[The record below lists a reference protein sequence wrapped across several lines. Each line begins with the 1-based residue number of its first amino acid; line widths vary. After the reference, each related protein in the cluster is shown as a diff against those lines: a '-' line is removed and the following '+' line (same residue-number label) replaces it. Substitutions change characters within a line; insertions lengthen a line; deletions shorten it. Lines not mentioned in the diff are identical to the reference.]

1 MEEREDRPKKVRVP
15 KKIPR
20 IRLQNIALYYLQ
32 RFDTSVHKLR
42 EVLQKRVNEYA
53 RYDKNFDRREADGWI
68 EELLAKF
75 ESCHYLDDRRFAEN
89 KIRGYLAAGK
99 PRRYIENKLREKG
112 IAAGVIEQ
120 CFDEAEY
127 DPRETALNFARK
139 KKLGGF
145 REDAEKRREMRQ
157 KDMGTMVRAG
167 FDYDLV
173 LTILDYVPDDDE
185 K

>member
-1 MEEREDRPKKVRVP
+1 M
-15 KKIPR
+15 
-20 IRLQNIALYYLQ
+20 NN
-32 RFDTSVHKLR
+32 
-42 EVLQKRVNEYA
+42 VLMRQ
-53 RYDKNFDRREADGWI
+53 
-68 EELLAKF
+68 
-75 ESCHYLDDRRFAEN
+75 
-89 KIRGYLAAGK
+89 
-99 PRRYIENKLREKG
+99 
-112 IAAGVIEQ
+112 
-120 CFDEAEY
+120 EY

>member
-15 KKIPR
+15 KKITR

-42 EVLQKRVNEYA
+42 EVLQKRVSEYA

-68 EELLAKF
+68 EELLTKF

-120 CFDEAEY
+120 CFDETEY

-173 LTILDYVPDDDE
+173 LSILDYVPDDDE

>member
-1 MEEREDRPKKVRVP
+1 MEEREDRPEKVRVP
-15 KKIPR
+15 KKITR

-42 EVLQKRVNEYA
+42 EVLLKRVSEYA
-53 RYDKNFDRREADGWI
+53 RYDKNFDCREANGWI

-99 PRRYIENKLREKG
+99 PRRYIEN
-112 IAAGVIEQ
+112 
-120 CFDEAEY
+120 EAEY